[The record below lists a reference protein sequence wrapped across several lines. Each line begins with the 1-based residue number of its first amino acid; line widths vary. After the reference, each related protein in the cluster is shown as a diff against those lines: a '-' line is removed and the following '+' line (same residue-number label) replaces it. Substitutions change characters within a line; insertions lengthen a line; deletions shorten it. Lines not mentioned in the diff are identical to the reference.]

1 MQEQLREMGLLDALK
16 VQLANLDR
24 KVLAEASNWSDSM
37 KEKIR
42 KEEGTGALAWFSSS
56 NDHHEVTRS
65 LCNRMTMVVAGLL
78 KTSHEAMQ
86 AGALANINLSP
97 DELEDIVCEME
108 RAADVSAGGVS
119 IRHL

>member
-1 MQEQLREMGLLDALK
+1 MQEQLRQMGLLDALK

-24 KVLAEASNWSDSM
+24 KVLAEVSHWSDSM

-65 LCNRMTMVVAGLL
+65 LCNRMAMVVAGFL

>member
-1 MQEQLREMGLLDALK
+1 MGLLDALK

-24 KVLAEASNWSDSM
+24 KVLAEVSNWSDSM

-56 NDHHEVTRS
+56 NDHDEVTRS
-65 LCNRMTMVVAGLL
+65 LCNRMTVVVAGLL
-78 KTSHEAMQ
+78 KTSQEAMQ

-97 DELEDIVCEME
+97 DELDDIVCEME

-119 IRHL
+119 IRHLV